1 MLCEHCHCTQG
12 MQCLHNGCSNEYKDH
27 CAECIGQGLTSGWLV
42 IDLRADLLTGE
53 R

>member
-1 MLCEHCHCTQG
+1 M
-12 MQCLHNGCSNEYKDH
+12 D
-27 CAECIGQGLTSGWLV
+27 AETSTITIVQNSIGQGLTSGWLV